1 MKKAL
6 KVIILA
12 MLMLS
17 ASLLTVFSDEAARY
31 TREALNMCIISV
43 IPSLFPYMVVS
54 SMIVSSGCDR
64 IIGKLFP
71 ISKMYKLPEN
81 ASAAIVLGAVC
92 GFPVGAKTAVSM
104 YKNGSISREEAE
116 VLVAVSNNTGPSF
129 VVSVIGTVLFKNVL
143 FGWQLYFSQII
154 ASVIASLV
162 INNIIFPIKKVNRKP
177 IWNNSS
183 KINFFASVSDSVSS
197 VLTVCGFITF
207 FSVVSGF
214 IQHIFSD
221 SFSIIGSIITSSLEF
236 TSGCTKAAFIGG
248 AKGRFLAGAAVGWS
262 GISVFCQTAAFT
274 TPFALSMKRC
284 IYTKALQG
292 LITGAFAM
300 IPLNTI
306 NAITNV
312 SVYYDSLF
320 FITQDSIVTAISMFL
335 YCFLI
340 KKVIIDHKL

>member
-1 MKKAL
+1 M
-6 KVIILA
+6 
-12 MLMLS
+12 
-17 ASLLTVFSDEAARY
+17 
-31 TREALNMCIISV
+31 
-43 IPSLFPYMVVS
+43 
-54 SMIVSSGCDR
+54 
-64 IIGKLFP
+64 
-71 ISKMYKLPEN
+71 
-81 ASAAIVLGAVC
+81 
-92 GFPVGAKTAVSM
+92 
-104 YKNGSISREEAE
+104 
-116 VLVAVSNNTGPSF
+116 
-129 VVSVIGTVLFKNVL
+129 LFKNVL

-162 INNIIFPIKKVNRKP
+162 INNFIFPIKKVNRKP

-183 KINFFASVSDSVSS
+183 KINFFAAVSDSVSS